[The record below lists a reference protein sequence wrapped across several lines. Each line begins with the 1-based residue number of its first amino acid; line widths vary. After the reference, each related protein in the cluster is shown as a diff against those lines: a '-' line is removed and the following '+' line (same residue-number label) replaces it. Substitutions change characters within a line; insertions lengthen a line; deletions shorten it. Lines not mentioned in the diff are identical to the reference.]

1 MLEIFQYDFMI
12 RALIGGIIL
21 SILAP
26 IIGIFV
32 VLKRYAMLSDT
43 LAHVSLL
50 GVSIGIILNISPTVS
65 TIIIV
70 LIVTWLIEILRYKY
84 KIYSDSLLAMIL
96 SISLALSIIL
106 VSLSNSFN
114 SSLLS
119 YLFGSILAI
128 TNYDIY
134 MLIVLG
140 IFIIGFIYIYLQDFI
155 YLSLDENVAKISGVK
170 TKILNSVLIITVGL
184 LVALSIH
191 IIGSLLIGSMI
202 VIPVISALQLKL
214 GFVQTL
220 FSAITI
226 SVMATLS
233 GLFLSFFYAIPSG
246 ASIVA
251 FSILIFILILAF
263 NSIKK

>member
-12 RALIGGIIL
+12 RALIGGTIL

-32 VLKRYAMLSDT
+32 VLKRYAMVSDT

-50 GVSIGIILNISPTVS
+50 GVSIGIILNISPTVL
-65 TIIIV
+65 TIIVV

-119 YLFGSILAI
+119 YLL
-128 TNYDIY
+128 
-134 MLIVLG
+134 VL
-140 IFIIGFIYIYLQDFI
+140 F
-155 YLSLDENVAKISGVK
+155 
-170 TKILNSVLIITVGL
+170 
-184 LVALSIH
+184 
-191 IIGSLLIGSMI
+191 
-202 VIPVISALQLKL
+202 
-214 GFVQTL
+214 
-220 FSAITI
+220 
-226 SVMATLS
+226 
-233 GLFLSFFYAIPSG
+233 
-246 ASIVA
+246 
-251 FSILIFILILAF
+251 
-263 NSIKK
+263 